1 MAGESQQTPRN
12 EPDPTVLTTQQLER
26 GLGSERDY
34 VDGQIAILEQRIAAM
49 DTATRLLNETVNR
62 VPTDLQ
68 TAIKNIN
75 DVFDIRLQ
83 ALNDISD
90 VREAYRLELKGDAK
104 EALTTALAA
113 AEKAVQAALAAAE
126 KARDQQT
133 IASQLATDKAEKA
146 FVEALGQQQ
155 QTFTVAIANVVEG
168 VNEVK
173 QGLSDIRSEQRG
185 GRANQ
190 AAIYAAVGFG
200 LTVLLIVGIVAGLFA
215 TRG

>member
-1 MAGESQQTPRN
+1 MAGESQQTPKS

-26 GLGSERDY
+26 GLNSERDY
-34 VDGQIAILEQRIAAM
+34 VDGQVGIIIERLQAIDR
-49 DTATRLLNETVNR
+49 ATVLLNETVNR

-68 TAIKNIN
+68 TAVKNISE
-75 DVFDIRLQ
+75 VFDIQLQ
-83 ALNDISD
+83 AQREVAA
-90 VREAYRLELKGDAK
+90 VREQYRLELKGDAK

-133 IASQLATDKAEKA
+133 IASQLATEKA

-168 VNEVK
+168 LNEVK
-173 QGLSDIRSEQRG
+173 GGISDMRSERRG
-185 GRANQ
+185 GRENQ
-190 AAIYAAVGFG
+190 AAIYAAVGFA
-200 LTVLLIVGIVAGLFA
+200 LTMLIIIATVAGLLA
-215 TRG
+215 TRS

>member
-1 MAGESQQTPRN
+1 MAGESQQTPKS

-26 GLGSERDY
+26 GLNSERDY
-34 VDGQIAILEQRIAAM
+34 VDGQVGIIIERLQAIDR
-49 DTATRLLNETVNR
+49 ATVLLNETVNR

-68 TAIKNIN
+68 TAVKNISE
-75 DVFDIRLQ
+75 VFDIQLQ
-83 ALNDISD
+83 AQREVAA
-90 VREAYRLELKGDAK
+90 VREQYRLELKGDAK

-168 VNEVK
+168 LNEVK
-173 QGLSDIRSEQRG
+173 GGISDMRSERRG
-185 GRANQ
+185 GRENQ
-190 AAIYAAVGFG
+190 AAIYAAVGFA
-200 LTVLLIVGIVAGLFA
+200 LTMLIIIATVAGLLA
-215 TRG
+215 TRS